1 MREGFT
7 TGSATAA
14 AAKAAAVCLLGGPAP
29 ESVSI
34 PLPPVLIKDGILDAG
49 GCKRLDIPIAFCRKQ
64 DESACVAGVV
74 KDGGDDPDA
83 THGMLI
89 EVLVRRVPPSSDES
103 PGSGKPI
110 ALPGKYFLY
119 SGGGIGRVT
128 LAGLPVAVGEAA
140 INPAPRLQ
148 IAAALAEA
156 ASDAGYG
163 GPLHCLIRVPEGEK
177 RARKTLNAR
186 LGILGGVSILG
197 TRGTV
202 RAFSHEA
209 WKATILQGLDVA
221 LAQGCATVCL
231 STGRRSETALIDL
244 FPGLPPV
251 AYVQAADYAGFSLSQ
266 AAQRPFTRVVWGCFP
281 GKLLKLAQGL
291 AWTHAKAG
299 EPDFALLAELAR
311 SAGVAENLIARA
323 CALPTALGAL
333 ALMEKEEPGAEG
345 RVLALMAQ
353 KALPAIRAMLR
364 EGRPDDELPALD
376 LRVFSLDGRLLVSMS
391 G

>member
-14 AAKAAAVCLLGGPAP
+14 AAKAAAVCLLGGPAL

-34 PLPPVLIKDGILDAG
+34 PLPPIAIQGEIISAS
-49 GCKRLDIPIAFCRKQ
+49 GCKRLNVPVAFCRKQ
-64 DESACVAGVV
+64 REDTCVAGVV

-83 THGMLI
+83 THGMLV
-89 EVLVRRVPPSSDES
+89 EVLVRRFPPSAGES
-103 PGSGKPI
+103 PDSGKPI
-110 ALPGKYFLY
+110 VLPGKCFLY
-119 SGGGIGRVT
+119 SGSGIGRVT

-156 ASDAGYG
+156 AFNAGYD
-163 GPLHCLIRVPEGEK
+163 GPLHCVIHVPEGEK

-231 STGRRSETALIDL
+231 STGRRSETALMAL
-244 FPGLPPV
+244 FPSLPSV
-251 AYVQAADYAGFSLSQ
+251 AYVQAADYAGFSLSK

-291 AWTHAKAG
+291 TWTHAKAG

-311 SAGVAENLIARA
+311 NAGVAEALIARA

-333 ALMEKEEPGAEG
+333 ALMEEEEPGAEG
-345 RVLALMAQ
+345 RVLALIAQ
-353 KALPAIRAMLR
+353 KALPAIYAMLR
-364 EGRPDDELPALD
+364 EGRPDGELPALD
-376 LRVFSLDGRLLVSMS
+376 LRVFSLDGRLLVGIS